1 MMFSIESI
9 ILAGVAG
16 LFLGIFV
23 MLVGFKLYIAMV
35 LQPPYS
41 EADDWPD
48 TEWVIDGDEYD

>member
-41 EADDWPD
+41 EPDDWPD
-48 TEWVIDGDEYD
+48 DEWVIEGDEYE